1 MDNNTAHGRNSTS
14 FAFDGK
20 DATRH
25 RLRDVKEAYEEVQ
38 GHTLEE
44 DYLMDKFS
52 CWQNNMVRWSISAK
66 NDLVPLL
73 DALWRRMPQEGVAM
87 SMKMKIY
94 SSIEILLP

>member
-1 MDNNTAHGRNSTS
+1 MA
-14 FAFDGK
+14 K
-20 DATRH
+20 MRH
-25 RLRDVKEAYEEVQ
+25 YIDFEMFKEAYEEVQ

-73 DALWRRMPQEGVAM
+73 DALWRRMPPRSGHVDEDEDLQ
-87 SMKMKIY
+87 
-94 SSIEILLP
+94 

>member
-1 MDNNTAHGRNSTS
+1 MEEIAKALHLM
-14 FAFDGK
+14 AK
-20 DATRH
+20 MRH
-25 RLRDVKEAYEEVQ
+25 DIDFEMFKEAYEEVQ

-73 DALWRRMPQEGVAM
+73 DALWRRMPLRRGRYVDEDEDL
-87 SMKMKIY
+87 K
-94 SSIEILLP
+94 